1 MPNVRSILHSGPN
14 VSNEERKG
22 IKTQMSGITSDSA
35 KSKPHESSSATER
48 IKTILDQWHRTA
60 NDEFGFGVIYGLRL
74 ALDVLEGK
82 K

>member
-1 MPNVRSILHSGPN
+1 MHSVKN

-22 IKTQMSGITSDSA
+22 IKTQMSEITSDSV
-35 KSKPHESSSATER
+35 KSKPQESSSATER
-48 IKTILDQWHRTA
+48 IKTIIDLWHRTA

>member
-1 MPNVRSILHSGPN
+1 MHSGPN

-22 IKTQMSGITSDSA
+22 IKTQMCATTLDSA

>member
-1 MPNVRSILHSGPN
+1 MNSAKTVNG
-14 VSNEERKG
+14 NEKKG
-22 IKTQMSGITSDSA
+22 SVMRMSATTSDDA
-35 KSKPHESSSATER
+35 KSRQQECSSATER

-74 ALDVLEGK
+74 ALDVLGGK